1 MQWAICSTADKPP
14 APTFPLVIRSTVYLA
29 IASDGVELREPE
41 VVTDLYASYWER
53 LGPDTIAAVLAKH
66 DAGELSE
73 NRQHVMIPVATL
85 RRLAAGRVPEG
96 WDADF
101 DGMLA
106 KARERGWLNEAGD
119 AVQAHLERER

>member
-1 MQWAICSTADKPP
+1 M
-14 APTFPLVIRSTVYLA
+14 YLD
-29 IASDGVELREPE
+29 IATDGVELRQPE
-41 VVTDLYASYWER
+41 NVNDLYASYYER
-53 LGPDTIAAVLAKH
+53 LGPDTITRLLAEY

-73 NRQHVMIPVATL
+73 DRQHIMIPVATL
-85 RRLAAGRVPEG
+85 RRMAAGRVPEG

-101 DGMLA
+101 DGMLE

>member
-1 MQWAICSTADKPP
+1 M
-14 APTFPLVIRSTVYLA
+14 YLA
-29 IASDGVELREPE
+29 IESHSVELKLPE
-41 VVTDLYASYWER
+41 HTTDLYASYWER
-53 LGPDTIAAVLAKH
+53 LGPDTIAKVLADH

-73 NRQHVMIPVATL
+73 DRQSVMIPVATL

-101 DGMLA
+101 EAMLA

>member
-1 MQWAICSTADKPP
+1 M
-14 APTFPLVIRSTVYLA
+14 YLE
-29 IASDGVELREPE
+29 IASDGVDLKQPE

-53 LGPDTIAAVLAKH
+53 LGPDTITRVLAEN
-66 DAGELSE
+66 DAGELSDD
-73 NRQHVMIPVATL
+73 RQHVMIPVAAL
-85 RRLAAGRVPEG
+85 RRLAAGRVSEG

-101 DGMLA
+101 DGMLT

>member
-1 MQWAICSTADKPP
+1 
-14 APTFPLVIRSTVYLA
+14 VYLD
-29 IASDGVELREPE
+29 IASDGVDLRQPE
-41 VVTDLYASYWER
+41 NTKDLYASYWER
-53 LGPDTIAAVLAKH
+53 LGPEQIQKVLAEN

-73 NRQHVMIPVATL
+73 NRQHVMIPVAAL

-101 DGMLA
+101 DAMIE

>member
-1 MQWAICSTADKPP
+1 M
-14 APTFPLVIRSTVYLA
+14 YLA
-29 IASDGVELREPE
+29 IADDGVALRLPE
-41 VVTDLYASYWER
+41 VVTDLYASYRQRLTQER
-53 LGPDTIAAVLAKH
+53 LAAVLAEN

-73 NRQHVMIPVATL
+73 DGAHVMIPVATL

-106 KARERGWLNEAGD
+106 YARTKGWLSEEGD
-119 AVQAHLERER
+119 AVRAHLERER